1 MQIFIFKNMS
11 KNGYLIIIYYQL
23 LLWINKKIMKFEVN
37 QNVYLL
43 KMYRT
48 LYYSVSLLAHLQ
60 STYLITPKLLCT
72 LYSN

>member
-1 MQIFIFKNMS
+1 MQIFSFKNMS
-11 KNGYLIIIYYQL
+11 KNGYLIITYYQL

-48 LYYSVSLLAHLQ
+48 L
-60 STYLITPKLLCT
+60 
-72 LYSN
+72 

>member
-11 KNGYLIIIYYQL
+11 KNGYLFTYYQ

-48 LYYSVSLLAHLQ
+48 L
-60 STYLITPKLLCT
+60 
-72 LYSN
+72 